1 MAMEVILLEKIQNT
15 GDIGD
20 LVTVKNGYARNYLIP
35 QKKAMLATEEAKEK
49 VEERKRQL
57 AAEEA
62 KRLDGAKA
70 RADLAVRE
78 ISLVRLC
85 SEEGHLYG
93 SVAPTDIAE
102 AMTRDEI
109 VIEKSEITQPDGP
122 IKIIGDFEADVILH
136 PEVRF
141 TVAIHVTGE
150 LPDGSNIEASE
161 LVVESEAESQEDA
174 GEEGA
179 EPAQDDQAEAQDD
192 T

>member
-20 LVTVKNGYARNYLIP
+20 LVTVRNGYARNYLIP
-35 QKKAMLATEEAKEK
+35 QKKAVLATEEAREK

-70 RADLAVRE
+70 RAELAVRE

-122 IKIIGDFEADVILH
+122 IKLIGDFEADVILH

-150 LPDGSNIEASE
+150 LPDGSTIEASE
-161 LVVESEAESQEDA
+161 LAVESDGEGEAAADEAA
-174 GEEGA
+174 GESDGETPA
-179 EPAQDDQAEAQDD
+179 EQGDA
-192 T
+192 

>member
-20 LVTVKNGYARNYLIP
+20 LVTVRNGYARNYLIP
-35 QKKAMLATEEAKEK
+35 QKKAVLATEEAREK

-62 KRLDGAKA
+62 KRLEGA
-70 RADLAVRE
+70 RARAELSVRE
-78 ISLVRLC
+78 ISLVRQC
-85 SEEGHLYG
+85 NEEGHLYG

-102 AMTRDEI
+102 AMSRDDI

-122 IKIIGDFEADVILH
+122 IKELGDFEADVILH

-141 TVAIHVTGE
+141 TVAIHVSGE
-150 LPDGSNIEASE
+150 LPDGSAIEASD
-161 LVVESEAESQEDA
+161 LAAKSADDAA
-174 GEEGA
+174 GEAAEDVAGDETPA
-179 EPAQDDQAEAQDD
+179 EPDNG
-192 T
+192 